1 MIFAPWGAVTEREG
15 HYAGAP
21 GATED
26 TDYKRVEDHRHREPR
41 RHARFLRPLSD
52 RLCARVQVPREGH
65 PCRASYGGE
74 YLGRVGEDKCRPP
87 AGPRVEIHR
96 PSAPPHPRALR
107 STRRNC
113 LRTEP

>member
-65 PCRASYGGE
+65 PCRASYGG
-74 YLGRVGEDKCRPP
+74 YYIVRVVKTESRRRTGTRIESH
-87 AGPRVEIHR
+87 GT
-96 PSAPPHPRALR
+96 SAPPLR
-107 STRRNC
+107 CTSRWT
-113 LRTEP
+113 

>member
-65 PCRASYGGE
+65 PCRASYGGDFIVRMVE
-74 YLGRVGEDKCRPP
+74 AKPRPR
-87 AGPRVEIHR
+87 AGPRPVSHQ
-96 PSAPPHPRALR
+96 PSAPPLR
-107 STRRNC
+107 SASRLT
-113 LRTEP
+113 

>member
-65 PCRASYGGE
+65 PCRASYGGD
-74 YLGRVGEDKCRPP
+74 YILPGGEKEARRP
-87 AGPRVEIHR
+87 AGTRPESHGTSPPPPRCNSR
-96 PSAPPHPRALR
+96 WR
-107 STRRNC
+107 
-113 LRTEP
+113 